1 MSTLVVGLGN
11 RWRGDDAA
19 GLEVARMLS
28 SSGVR
33 SVEYEGEPTGLL
45 ELWRDERDVV
55 LVDTV
60 VSGAPVGTVHRLDMA
75 HERLAAG
82 FRSSSSHHLGVGDA
96 VELGRELGRLPERLQ
111 IIGIE
116 GRDFDAGACPGAEV
130 QAAAERLARVLAQ
143 TPP

>member
-19 GLEVARMLS
+19 GLEVARMLN

-33 SVEYEGEPTGLL
+33 SVEYEGEPMGLL
-45 ELWRDERDVV
+45 ELWRDEPDVV

-60 VSGAPVGTVHRLDMA
+60 VSGAPLGTVHRRDMA
-75 HERLAAG
+75 RERLPAG
-82 FRSSSSHHLGVGDA
+82 LRSSSSHHLGVGDA

-116 GRDFDAGACPGAEV
+116 GRDFDAGAAPGAEV
-130 QAAAERLARVLAQ
+130 QAAVERLAETLAQ